1 MMMMDSLQ
9 SQPEWAG
16 FSPRPPRSRSWRQ
29 PRAPALQP
37 WPAGSGPDRPYKAT
51 LQDADLWSPPDP
63 TSPAPL
69 QLRYSSL
76 QKPHTLKQHLI
87 NIILTF
93 MLWIKKTNPSVRH
106 EMWYESSISQCS
118 LTLFCDAVHHRL
130 KHQHVSAAVSTATQP
145 TVTAQTCRTNT
156 CPTRAHYILER
167 HWRIISIPITAIQH
181 KNLSLALFN
190 ITTRV

>member
-1 MMMMDSLQ
+1 MLLSSEVTTEHKIMMDSLQ

-37 WPAGSGPDRPYKAT
+37 WPAGFGPDRPYKAT

-93 MLWIKKTNPSVRH
+93 MLWIKKKRTPVWDMRCDRIESHPSVSVH
-106 EMWYESSISQCS
+106 SPSSV
-118 LTLFCDAVHHRL
+118 TL
-130 KHQHVSAAVSTATQP
+130 STTDSN
-145 TVTAQTCRTNT
+145 TNT
-156 CPTRAHYILER
+156 SVLPSVL
-167 HWRIISIPITAIQH
+167 PP
-181 KNLSLALFN
+181 NPLSLLRPVGPTHARHGR
-190 ITTRV
+190 ITF